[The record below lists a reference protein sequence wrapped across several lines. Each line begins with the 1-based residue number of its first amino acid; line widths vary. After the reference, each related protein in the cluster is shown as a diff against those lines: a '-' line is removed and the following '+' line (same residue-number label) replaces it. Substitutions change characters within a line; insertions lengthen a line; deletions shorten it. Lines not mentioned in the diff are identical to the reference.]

1 MTMLQRW
8 AVVLAAGLLLAARP
22 GLAEAPPAVAAVPY
36 LLACGS
42 AVELEAALRKSGEYV
57 VARGAV
63 LGGGPMPVTQF
74 WINPQ
79 TQDWSVVIL
88 DPESGRACL
97 VLAGTGFRA
106 QKSLPSTGAPAKERA
121 S

>member
-8 AVVLAAGLLLAARP
+8 AVALAAGLLLTARP
-22 GLAEAPPAVAAVPY
+22 GLAEAPPTVAAVPY

-42 AVELEAALRKSGEYV
+42 AAELEAALRKSGEFV
-57 VARGAV
+57 AARGAV
-63 LGGGPMPVTQF
+63 LGGGPMPVAQF

-106 QKSLPSTGAPAKERA
+106 QKPPTPSDPPAKERA

>member
-1 MTMLQRW
+1 MTLFQRW
-8 AVVLAAGLLLAARP
+8 VAALAAGLLLAARP
-22 GLAEAPPAVAAVPY
+22 VAAETPPSVAAVPY

-42 AVELEAALRKSGEYV
+42 AAELEAALRKAGEFV
-57 VARGAV
+57 AARGAV
-63 LGGGPMPVTQF
+63 LGGGPMPVAQF

-88 DPESGRACL
+88 DPDSGRACL

-106 QKSLPSTGAPAKERA
+106 QKPPLPADPPAKERA

>member
-8 AVVLAAGLLLAARP
+8 IVALSAGLLLAAKP
-22 GLAEAPPAVAAVPY
+22 AIAETLPSVAAVPY
-36 LLACGS
+36 LLACGDL
-42 AVELEAALRKSGEYV
+42 VELEAALRKNGEFV
-57 VARGAV
+57 AARGTV
-63 LGGGPMPVTQF
+63 LGGSPMPAAQF
-74 WINPQ
+74 WVNPQ

-88 DPESGRACL
+88 EPAGGRGCL

-106 QKSLPSTGAPAKERA
+106 EKPPARVGPPVKERA

>member
-1 MTMLQRW
+1 MTLLQRW
-8 AVVLAAGLLLAARP
+8 IVVLAAGLLIAARP
-22 GLAEAPPAVAAVPY
+22 GFAQSPPTVAAVPY

-42 AVELEAALRKSGEYV
+42 AAELEAALRKSGEFV
-57 VARGAV
+57 AARGAI
-63 LGGGPMPVTQF
+63 LGGGPMPVAQF

-106 QKSLPSTGAPAKERA
+106 DKPPARVDPPAKDRA